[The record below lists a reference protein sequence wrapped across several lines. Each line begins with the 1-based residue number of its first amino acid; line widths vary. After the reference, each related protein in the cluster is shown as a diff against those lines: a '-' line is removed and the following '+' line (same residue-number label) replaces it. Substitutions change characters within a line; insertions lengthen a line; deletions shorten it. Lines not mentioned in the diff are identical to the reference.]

1 MKMNSVNIIGNLVKD
16 IELKGQ
22 EGNVASFMV
31 AVQRQFKDKQTGEY
45 ESDFIPC
52 KAFGNTAAILAKHFS
67 KGNKIGISGRW
78 QSGSYDN
85 KQGQRVYTNDLVVRD
100 ITFVEKKG
108 SNQGQAAPKQQSNDP
123 FANAAPDV
131 DSDSLPF

>member
-1 MKMNSVNIIGNLVKD
+1 MNSVNIIGNLVKD

-45 ESDFIPC
+45 ESDFISC

-78 QSGSYDN
+78 QSGNYEN
-85 KQGQRVYTNDLVVRD
+85 NQGQKVYTNDLVVRD

-108 SNQGQAAPKQQSNDP
+108 QSNAPAPKQQSNDP
-123 FANAAPDV
+123 FANSAPDV
-131 DSDSLPF
+131 DSETLPF

>member
-1 MKMNSVNIIGNLVKD
+1 MNSVNIIGNLVKD

-52 KAFGNTAAILAKHFS
+52 KAFGNTAAILEKHFS

-123 FANAAPDV
+123 FANSAPDV
-131 DSDSLPF
+131 DSETLPF

>member
-1 MKMNSVNIIGNLVKD
+1 MNSVNIIGNLVKD

-31 AVQRQFKDKQTGEY
+31 AVQRPFKDKQTGEY

-52 KAFGNTAAILAKHFS
+52 IAFGNTATILSKHFS

-108 SNQGQAAPKQQSNDP
+108 QSNAPAPKQQANDP
-123 FANAAPDV
+123 FANSAPDV

>member
-1 MKMNSVNIIGNLVKD
+1 MNSVNIIGNLVKD

-31 AVQRQFKDKQTGEY
+31 AVQRPFKDKQTGEY

-52 KAFGNTAAILAKHFS
+52 IAFGNTAAILAKHFS

-78 QSGSYDN
+78 QSGNYEN
-85 KQGQRVYTNDLVVRD
+85 NQGQKVYTNDLVVRD

-108 SNQGQAAPKQQSNDP
+108 QSNAPAPKKQSNDP
-123 FANAAPDV
+123 FANSAPDV
-131 DSDSLPF
+131 DDRDLPF

>member
-1 MKMNSVNIIGNLVKD
+1 MNSVNIIGNLVKD

-52 KAFGNTAAILAKHFS
+52 KAFGNTAEILSKHFS

-108 SNQGQAAPKQQSNDP
+108 QSDAPAPKQQANDP
-123 FANAAPDV
+123 FANAGTDV
-131 DSDSLPF
+131 DNSLPF

>member
-1 MKMNSVNIIGNLVKD
+1 MNSVNIIGNLVKD

-31 AVQRQFKDKQTGEY
+31 AVQRPFKDKQTGEY

-52 KAFGNTAAILAKHFS
+52 IAFGNTATILSKHFS

-108 SNQGQAAPKQQSNDP
+108 QSNSPAPKQQSNDP
-123 FANAAPDV
+123 FSNSAPDV
-131 DSDSLPF
+131 DDRDLPF

>member
-1 MKMNSVNIIGNLVKD
+1 MNSVNIIGNLVKD

-31 AVQRQFKDKQTGEY
+31 AVQRPFKDKQTGEY

-52 KAFGNTAAILAKHFS
+52 IAFGNTATILSKHFS

-78 QSGSYDN
+78 QSGNYEN
-85 KQGQRVYTNDLVVRD
+85 NQGQKVYTNDLVVRD

-108 SNQGQAAPKQQSNDP
+108 QSNAPAPKKQSNDP
-123 FANAAPDV
+123 FANSAPDV
-131 DSDSLPF
+131 SSSDLPF

>member
-1 MKMNSVNIIGNLVKD
+1 MNSVNIIGNLVKD

-22 EGNVASFMV
+22 EGNVAIFMV

-52 KAFGNTAAILAKHFS
+52 KAFGNTATILSKHFS

-108 SNQGQAAPKQQSNDP
+108 QSNAPAPKQQASDP

-131 DSDSLPF
+131 SSSDLPF

>member
-1 MKMNSVNIIGNLVKD
+1 MNSVNIIGNLVKD

-31 AVQRQFKDKQTGEY
+31 AVQRPFKDKQTGEY

-78 QSGSYDN
+78 QSGNYEN
-85 KQGQRVYTNDLVVRD
+85 NQGQKVYTNDLVVRD

-108 SNQGQAAPKQQSNDP
+108 QSNAPAPKKQSNDP
-123 FANAAPDV
+123 FANSAPDV
-131 DSDSLPF
+131 DDRDLPF

>member
-31 AVQRQFKDKQTGEY
+31 AVQRPFKDKQTGEY

-52 KAFGNTAAILAKHFS
+52 IAFGNTATILAKHFS

-78 QSGSYDN
+78 QSGNYEN
-85 KQGQRVYTNDLVVRD
+85 KQGQKVYTNDLVVRD

-108 SNQGQAAPKQQSNDP
+108 QSNAPAPKQQANDP
-123 FANAAPDV
+123 FANSAPDV

>member
-1 MKMNSVNIIGNLVKD
+1 MNSVNIIGNLVKD

-52 KAFGNTAAILAKHFS
+52 KAFGNTAAILEKHFS

-108 SNQGQAAPKQQSNDP
+108 QSNAPAPKQQANDP
-123 FANAAPDV
+123 FANAGVDV
-131 DSDSLPF
+131 DSETLPF

>member
-1 MKMNSVNIIGNLVKD
+1 MNSVNIIGNLVKD

-52 KAFGNTAAILAKHFS
+52 KAFGNTATILAKHFS
-67 KGNKIGISGRW
+67 KGNKIGVSGRW

-108 SNQGQAAPKQQSNDP
+108 SNQGQAAPKQQSNSP
-123 FANAAPDV
+123 FSNSAPEV
-131 DSDSLPF
+131 DNSDLPF

>member
-1 MKMNSVNIIGNLVKD
+1 MNSVNIIGNLVKD

-31 AVQRQFKDKQTGEY
+31 AVQRPFKDKQTGEY

-52 KAFGNTAAILAKHFS
+52 IAFGNTATILSKHFS

-108 SNQGQAAPKQQSNDP
+108 QSNAPAPKQEANDP

>member
-1 MKMNSVNIIGNLVKD
+1 MNSVNIIGNLVKD
-16 IELKGQ
+16 IEIKGQ

-52 KAFGNTAAILAKHFS
+52 KAFGNTATILAKHFS
-67 KGNKIGISGRW
+67 KGNKIGVSGRW

-108 SNQGQAAPKQQSNDP
+108 SNQGQPKQQANDP
-123 FANAAPDV
+123 FANANGPIDI
-131 DSDSLPF
+131 SDEDLPF